1 MDSGLSTDIMSIDRG
16 DISSH
21 LDPSSPLLAQA
32 PYTVVLQSEQEQ
44 KLVQVHGRFSSDD
57 TDTESTFYEEVPERP
72 WSETEYLPDENRSIR
87 LIDPSTLSSID
98 LSEIEI
104 GKRFAVGGE
113 AHMYWGVW
121 KPYCMKVVVKVFEVS
136 RVSIVDLQMWR
147 RQMQK
152 MISLGLSGEPDL
164 AYVCRVLGF
173 CITKDYR
180 RYVILEPLGCD
191 LRTLIDVRM
200 RTLSEEPPFSYKCT
214 LGLMLFIALGVR
226 ALHRHGMVHGDLDS
240 INVLFKD
247 SMQIHDIADLNIVI
261 GLPSLMKNGIGT
273 GFWGAPEVLQGI
285 REDIAQKSD
294 VFAFAMLCHEIL
306 TGHIAQES
314 DVYSFGMLCYEIL
327 TGHITQKSDV
337 YSFAMLYCEIRTGN
351 IPFEGHLREELLV
364 LSGHRPCLP
373 PYVSRDVRELLQRC
387 WHKDPHERPN
397 FSEIVPAIHYQLLNL
412 CQAEMYTMT
421 SVRESTKEDTSGTF
435 TETFRIFNPPLP
447 SQVSLEESKDSQETS
462 DANSEYQRDSGSQSS
477 IYDGDDVP
485 VGSNGVA

>member
-1 MDSGLSTDIMSIDRG
+1 MDSGLSTDIMSVDKG

-32 PYTVVLQSEQEQ
+32 HCTVVLQSEQEQ
-44 KLVQVHGRFSSDD
+44 KLVQIHGRFSSDD
-57 TDTESTFYEEVPERP
+57 TDTESTFYEEVPEHL
-72 WSETEYLPDENRSIR
+72 WSEIEYLPDENRSIR

-113 AHMYWGVW
+113 ADMYWGVW
-121 KPYCMKVVVKVFEVS
+121 KPYCMKVVVKVLKVS

-200 RTLSEEPPFSYKCT
+200 RTLSGEQMPFSFKCT

-226 ALHRHGMVHGDLDS
+226 ALHRHGMVHGDLKS
-240 INVLFKD
+240 INVLCKD

-261 GLPSLMKNGIGT
+261 GLPSLTKNGIVHCDDSKGLVGP
-273 GFWGAPEVLQGI
+273 GFWRAPEVLQGI
-285 REDIAQKSD
+285 RNSIIKDITQKLD
-294 VFAFAMLCHEIL
+294 VYAFA
-306 TGHIAQES
+306 
-314 DVYSFGMLCYEIL
+314 MLCYEIL
-327 TGHITQKSDV
+327 TGH
-337 YSFAMLYCEIRTGN
+337 M
-351 IPFEGHLREELLV
+351 PFEGHPQAELYRMV
-364 LSGHRPCLP
+364 LSGNRPYLP

-387 WHKDPHERPN
+387 WHGDPHRRPN
-397 FSEIVPAIHYQLLNL
+397 FSEIVSEINYQLLNL
-412 CQAEMYTMT
+412 CQAEMYTIT
-421 SVRESTKEDTSGTF
+421 SVQESTKEDVSGTF

-462 DANSEYQRDSGSQSS
+462 DANSEYQRDSGSHSS

-485 VGSNGVA
+485 VASDGVA